1 MLRVKNKP
9 VHWIIVPNIL
19 DGNICGNC
27 DEEGFGLRKVCPVG
41 GFIMCG
47 RFQQNCNKA
56 IQQDLSHADLKTTN

>member
-41 GFIMCG
+41 GFIMCK
-47 RFQQNCNKA
+47 RFQPK
-56 IQQDLSHADLKTTN
+56 

>member
-47 RFQQNCNKA
+47 RFQSYF
-56 IQQDLSHADLKTTN
+56 QQDLSHADLKTTN

>member
-1 MLRVKNKP
+1 MLWVKNKP

-41 GFIMCG
+41 GIHYVW
-47 RFQQNCNKA
+47 KVSTK
-56 IQQDLSHADLKTTN
+56 L

>member
-27 DEEGFGLRKVCPVG
+27 DGEGFGLRKVCPVG

-47 RFQQNCNKA
+47 RFQSYF
-56 IQQDLSHADLKTTN
+56 QQDLSHADLKTTN

>member
-1 MLRVKNKP
+1 MTDVRVKNKP

-27 DEEGFGLRKVCPVG
+27 DGEGFGLRKVCPVG

-56 IQQDLSHADLKTTN
+56 IFNRICRMLI

>member
-27 DEEGFGLRKVCPVG
+27 DGEGFGLRKVRGIHYVW
-41 GFIMCG
+41 
-47 RFQQNCNKA
+47 KVSTK
-56 IQQDLSHADLKTTN
+56 L